1 VALSLPQLL
10 LQISR
15 PMRWDSDHVAL
26 LNDNILAMAQERV
39 GATGLLLIRE
49 LGIYQ
54 RCVAARR

>member
-1 VALSLPQLL
+1 MSVTHCSLSA
-10 LQISR
+10 SR